1 MEELRNLTELLAT
14 VGSWQ
19 DKETRYLQQ
28 EPVWWEL
35 DPVRE
40 TLRTGLMPLRGKSAA
55 AVRDAT

>member
-1 MEELRNLTELLAT
+1 MLAT

-40 TLRTGLMPLRGKSAA
+40 TLRTGWMPLRGKSAA